1 VSNRVA
7 YRAYDHQRESEERQ
21 TANARHVLEVSKA
34 DIQVSSLGLS
44 QNRAQIGKGVRSC
57 WFKTTNNSVAGIPGQ
72 ERQRRWEVK
81 ELRSM
86 IGSTFL
92 YSFQYIISYKL
103 RLLIGCGTLE
113 EAPERWLTLMQTLK
127 LRFCYSPL

>member
-1 VSNRVA
+1 
-7 YRAYDHQRESEERQ
+7 
-21 TANARHVLEVSKA
+21 VLEVSKA

-81 ELRSM
+81 ELWSM